1 MLFPRALIAATAVAA
16 LVAGVALAPDAIAA
30 STSGARIT
38 AIYFDSPGA
47 DRGGNTSLNGEWVR
61 IKNYTST
68 RKTLTGWTLRDRQ
81 NHVYKFPSFSLA
93 AGASVRIHT
102 GSGTNTGSNLYW
114 RKSWYVW
121 NNTGDTAYLRNAAG
135 TLRDTCAYTGA
146 KDPEAFC

>member
-1 MLFPRALIAATAVAA
+1 MMSGRRLAAAAAALLIAGLAV
-16 LVAGVALAPDAIAA
+16 APDASAA

-47 DRGGNTSLNGEWVR
+47 DRGGNTSLNAEWVR
-61 IKNYTST
+61 IKNYTTT
-68 RKTLTGWTLRDRQ
+68 RRTLTGWTLRDKQ
-81 NHVYKFPSFSLA
+81 NHIYRFPTFTLA

-102 GSGTNTGSNLYW
+102 GTGTNSASNRYM
-114 RKSWYVW
+114 RESWYVW

-135 TLRDTCAYTGA
+135 TLLDTCSYTSA